1 MKKYLIIGLVIILL
15 ISSLLIPKI
24 IKGKEPTVR
33 FKEVESSEIPDQIV
47 EMLPKYIMEE
57 RALTCK
63 YNDDIYVIVTRGEK
77 KSKGFDVEIK
87 KIIQEKHDKNKFD
100 LTVFALFEDPNIDEV
115 LPQEYD
121 YPYTIVK
128 TKLKE
133 MPEKVHLN
141 IDYKD

>member
-1 MKKYLIIGLVIILL
+1 MIVGFIILII
-15 ISSLLIPKI
+15 ISVFLIPKVFKDREPL
-24 IKGKEPTVR
+24 IK
-33 FKEVESSEIPDQIV
+33 FKEVDSEDIPEQIV

-63 YNDDIYVIVTRGEK
+63 YNEDIYVIVTRGEK
-77 KSKGFDVEIK
+77 KSKGYDVEIE
-87 KIIQEKHDKNKFD
+87 KILEEKLDKERFD
-100 LTVFALFEDPNIDEV
+100 LIVHAIFEDPNIDEV

-141 IDYKD
+141 IDYNKSTK